1 MASNAMKQSTALTP
15 LKTPRDYQ
23 DAAFPA
29 LMEWF
34 EKKEGWPL
42 VVIPTGGGKSLC
54 IAELIR
60 RCREI
65 DPTFRAVVL
74 SHVSELLVQNAEAII
89 GQCPDAHITF
99 CSDKL
104 GSKDLTGD
112 VVIASIQS
120 THGKAYEMQN
130 PPPDIII
137 IDEVHTLPHSG
148 EGMYRK
154 FLKNMIQINPQ
165 IKVIGYTA
173 TPFRAKTGL
182 LHKGDGAMFG
192 GIAYE
197 VNILDLINQG
207 YLTSISTPTM
217 SMRMDVSG
225 VKIQG
230 GDYVQKQL
238 EKAVDV
244 DEITVGCVNEIIQ
257 HSDGRNKWLIFTA
270 GVEHC
275 EHVRDEIRRRGIS
288 CEMLTGAT
296 ETGERN
302 RIIAWHKE
310 KSPEPRCLVNV
321 SVLTTGYD
329 NPAIDLIA
337 FMRPTR
343 SPVLYCL
350 DSKTEILTSHGW
362 KGMGQIIVGDCAPAL
377 DMETGQGKW
386 ARVTGYIERDMQD
399 DERWVEYNAP
409 RANFRVTSD
418 HSLIISTRTHNNGK
432 SPFKIT
438 PAIMAASHAN
448 GFYMPTAVEIP
459 QPGVPLTDAELY
471 FIGMVITDGSVTPTQ
486 VLLYQSER
494 HPEIIERIERCLNE
508 CGFIYSKRRAVG
520 YSQFKENFARWIFTI
535 PLGVVRK
542 KGRNTN
548 TFNLENGRN
557 CQYLRPYLD
566 KDLSPLLLSIS
577 KQQFVILLQAI
588 FDGDGHKKDKAA
600 NMDYTMR
607 SYSICSA
614 RKIAIERLQAL
625 AAVHGFTGHLR
636 SEQHNR
642 KNPIWI
648 LTVTPQSWRSVGG
661 VGKRPQVVVSP
672 ATKEKVW
679 CVETT
684 CGTIITRRLGKVTVM
699 GNCQMIGRAMR
710 IYPGKY
716 DAVVLDFG
724 GIIETLGP
732 IDQIRLPTKKK
743 GKGEAPSK
751 ICPECKEENHAA
763 ARVCIQ
769 CGFNFPTPEIKIGHA
784 ASEAAVLSTQLK
796 TQPYEVTGVRY
807 YIHKK
812 EGKPDTLRV
821 EYQCG
826 FMHMFKSWK
835 SFNASGHPRAMACH
849 WWRLHADSVPP
860 QNVEEALRRVGELKN
875 PRIVHVRKAGKY
887 FEIVGSEL

>member
-1 MASNAMKQSTALTP
+1 MMPNRMITSDAAP

-29 LMEWF
+29 VMNWF
-34 EKKEGWPL
+34 ENKKGWPL
-42 VVIPTGGGKSLC
+42 VVVPTGGGKSLC
-54 IAELIR
+54 LAEMIR
-60 RCREI
+60 RCLEI
-65 DPTFRAVVL
+65 EPSTRFLVL
-74 SHVSELLVQNAEAII
+74 SHVAELLKQNAEAII
-89 GQCPDAHITF
+89 GQCPNIHLTF
-99 CSDKL
+99 CSDKI
-104 GSKDLTGD
+104 GAKDLSGQ
-112 VVIASIQS
+112 VVVAGIQS
-120 THGKAYEMQN
+120 IHRRAHQMQS

-137 IDEVHTLPHSG
+137 IDEVHLLPATG

-154 FLKNMIQINPQ
+154 FLKQMVEINPLV
-165 IKVIGYTA
+165 KCIGYTA

-182 LHKGDGAMFG
+182 LYKGEGAMFG

-197 VNILDLINQG
+197 IGILDLIARG
-207 YLTSISTPTM
+207 YLTPISTPSMT
-217 SMRMDVSG
+217 MRMSTEG

-230 GDYVQKQL
+230 GDFVQKQL
-238 EKAVDV
+238 EKAVDKHEITRACV
-244 DEITVGCVNEIIQ
+244 DEILQ
-257 HSDGRNKWLIFTA
+257 HSEGRNKWLGFTA

-275 EHVRDEIRRRGIS
+275 EHVRDEIRSRGIA
-288 CEMLTGAT
+288 CEMLTGET

-310 KSPEPRCLVNV
+310 KSREPRCLVNV

-329 NPAIDLIA
+329 NPAIDLVF

-418 HSLIISTRTHNNGK
+418 HSLIISTKTHRNGK

-438 PAIMAASHAN
+438 PAIMAASHVN

-459 QPGVPLTDAELY
+459 QAGVPLTDAELY

-508 CGFIYSKRRAVG
+508 CGFIYSKRRVVG

-577 KQQFVILLQAI
+577 KQQFVVLLQAI

-625 AAVHGFTGHLR
+625 AAIHGFTGHLR
-636 SEQHNR
+636 IEQHNR

-710 IYPGKY
+710 IFPGKT
-716 DAVVLDFG
+716 DAVALDFG

-743 GKGEAPSK
+743 GAGDAPHK
-751 ICPECKEENHAA
+751 LCPECGEENHAA
-763 ARVCIQ
+763 ARLCIQ
-769 CGFNFPTPEIKIGHA
+769 CGFQFPPPEIKIGHS
-784 ASEAAVLSTQLK
+784 ASEAAVLSTQLVAK
-796 TQPYEVTGVRY
+796 TYPVTAVSYHR
-807 YIHKK
+807 HKK
-812 EGKPDTLRV
+812 EGKPDTMRV
-821 EYQCG
+821 DYQCG
-826 FMHMFKSWK
+826 LMH
-835 SFNASGHPRAMACH
+835 SFSKWICLQHSGGAREMACF
-849 WWRLHADSVPP
+849 WWRQHASTTPP
-860 QNVEEALRRVGELKN
+860 KTITEALERTKELRVPKQ
-875 PRIVHVRKAGKY
+875 IHVRK
-887 FEIVGSEL
+887 VGRFNEVIGSDL